1 MPNFRELDSSVSFQ
15 AQLGAATGPIVL
27 ANVMN
32 SPADQ
37 VDQLVQVWAAD
48 AAFMRAQPGFISTQL
63 HRGVAGSGALLNLAI
78 WESAAHLRAAFFT
91 DQFQRHLAGYPA
103 SATVAPHVF
112 ERIAVPG
119 ICLA

>member
-1 MPNFRELDSSVSFQ
+1 MATFREIDPTVGFQ

-32 SPADQ
+32 VPRSDFERLIHAWS
-37 VDQLVQVWAAD
+37 VD

-63 HRGVAGSGALLNLAI
+63 HGGVAGSGALLNLAV
-78 WESAAHLRAAFFT
+78 WESAAHLRDAFFSPE
-91 DQFQRHLAGYPA
+91 FQRHLAAYPE

-112 ERIAVPG
+112 ERLAVPG
-119 ICLA
+119 ICVV